1 MHSPFYVTKRIEG
14 ASSMGN
20 RTTLPSGEAH
30 DVHYAPSAGFSVL
43 LRHNDYVGARS
54 SNLIFCQIF
63 PERPVVSVS
72 ISFTAPSSTM
82 REAAQLVYHAERAST
97 LQPLLQSDE
106 ELGSDTEIH
115 DVLDGRLSGQ
125 GIGLRE
131 FLLLPREMNDQNHDD
146 Q

>member
-1 MHSPFYVTKRIEG
+1 
-14 ASSMGN
+14 
-20 RTTLPSGEAH
+20 
-30 DVHYAPSAGFSVL
+30 
-43 LRHNDYVGARS
+43 
-54 SNLIFCQIF
+54 
-63 PERPVVSVS
+63 
-72 ISFTAPSSTM
+72 M
-82 REAAQLVYHAERAST
+82 REAAQLVYHAERAPT
-97 LQPLLQSDE
+97 LPPLLQSDE